1 MFGLI
6 FLIGVISAY
15 FAWGAK
21 GVEESKVVV
30 HDTIYKDTFLVAL
43 RDTVF
48 YDAKWLRR
56 QFETAGKAYWKN
68 YGDGPE
74 FMNKVLLNQGERN
87 LRVEYHGISM
97 VVSAYDDEFEMSV
110 QEKYEGLNMSAV
122 TKSVADSSFLMA
134 GKCDK
139 GRLFFEKDIK
149 LKDRTW
155 MYLRVEFPQEPA
167 LCEGLSTVPHIA
179 QKENKSRFILF
190 FAGFALSLHPKS
202 KLYGRYLR

>member
-1 MFGLI
+1 MKRFLLGIIL
-6 FLIGVISAY
+6 LIGGVSAY
-15 FAWGAK
+15 FAWVVK
-21 GVEESKVVV
+21 GVEERKVVV
-30 HDTIYKDTFLVAL
+30 HDTIYKDTFLVTL

-56 QFETAGKAYWKN
+56 QFEAAGKAYWKN
-68 YGDGPE
+68 YEDGYEVAYPE

-122 TKSVADSSFLMA
+122 TKSVADSSFLLA

-149 LKDRTW
+149 LKNRTW
-155 MYLRVEFPQEPA
+155 MYLRVEFPQELTWAVDP
-167 LCEGLSTVPHIA
+167 LLHYVKDY
-179 QKENKSRFILF
+179 QLF
-190 FAGFALSLHPKS
+190 PM
-202 KLYGRYLR
+202 

>member
-1 MFGLI
+1 MRKFIWGLI
-6 FLIGVISAY
+6 LVVGAISAY

-21 GVEESKVVV
+21 GTEERKVVV

-68 YGDGPE
+68 YGDGYEVEYPE

-149 LKDRTW
+149 LKNRTW
-155 MYLRVEFPQEPA
+155 MYLRVEFPQELTWAVDP
-167 LCEGLSTVPHIA
+167 L
-179 QKENKSRFILF
+179 
-190 FAGFALSLHPKS
+190 LHYVKDYQP
-202 KLYGRYLR
+202 

>member
-1 MFGLI
+1 MKRFLLGIIL
-6 FLIGVISAY
+6 LIGGVSAY
-15 FAWGAK
+15 FAWGVKEA
-21 GVEESKVVV
+21 GERKVVV
-30 HDTIYKDTFLVAL
+30 HDTIYKDTFLVTI

-68 YGDGPE
+68 YGDGYEVAYPE

-87 LRVEYHGISM
+87 LRVEYQGISM
-97 VVSAYDDEFEMSV
+97 VASAYDDEFEMSV

-122 TKSVADSSFLMA
+122 TKSVADSSFLLA

-149 LKDRTW
+149 LKNRTW
-155 MYLRVEFPQEPA
+155 MYLRVEFPQELTWAVDP
-167 LCEGLSTVPHIA
+167 L
-179 QKENKSRFILF
+179 
-190 FAGFALSLHPKS
+190 LHYVKDYQPFPM
-202 KLYGRYLR
+202 

>member
-1 MFGLI
+1 MIMRKFIWGLI
-6 FLIGVISAY
+6 LVVGAISAY
-15 FAWGAK
+15 FAWVVK
-21 GVEESKVVV
+21 GVEERKVVV

-68 YGDGPE
+68 YGDGYEVAYPE

-97 VVSAYDDEFEMSV
+97 VASAYDDEFEMSV
-110 QEKYEGLNMSAV
+110 QEKYEELNMSAV
-122 TKSVADSSFLMA
+122 TKSVADSSFLLA

-149 LKDRTW
+149 LKNRTW
-155 MYLRVEFPQEPA
+155 MYLRVEFPQELTWAVDP
-167 LCEGLSTVPHIA
+167 L
-179 QKENKSRFILF
+179 
-190 FAGFALSLHPKS
+190 LHYVKDYQPFPM
-202 KLYGRYLR
+202 

>member
-15 FAWGAK
+15 FAWSVEGA
-21 GVEESKVVV
+21 EESKVVV

-68 YGDGPE
+68 YGDEYEVAYPE

-122 TKSVADSSFLMA
+122 TKSVADSSFLLA
-134 GKCDK
+134 GMCDK

-149 LKDRTW
+149 LKNRTW
-155 MYLRVEFPQEPA
+155 MYLRVEFPQELTWAVDP
-167 LCEGLSTVPHIA
+167 L
-179 QKENKSRFILF
+179 
-190 FAGFALSLHPKS
+190 LHYVKDYQPFPI
-202 KLYGRYLR
+202 